1 MSKGSVLLAED
12 DAATRTILS
21 AVLKEA
27 GYMPFAVTDGEEC
40 LTLYT
45 RVRPRA
51 ILLDIEM
58 PNMNGLEVCQ
68 TIRQGHRD
76 LSTPII
82 FVTAHGSRDDLTRA
96 MQLGGTYFIVKP
108 FTPGS
113 FLEIF
118 ERCLGA
124 RSPASKAP

>member
-12 DAATRTILS
+12 DSATRTILS

-27 GYMPFAVTDGEEC
+27 GYTPFAVASGEEC
-40 LTLYT
+40 LSLYN

-58 PNMNGLEVCQ
+58 PNMNGLEVCK

-76 LSTPII
+76 LTTPII
-82 FVTAHGSRDDLTRA
+82 FVTAHGSRDDIARA

-108 FTPGS
+108 FTPSG
-113 FLEIF
+113 FLEKF
-118 ERCLGA
+118 ERCLSV
-124 RSPASKAP
+124 RPPATKPP